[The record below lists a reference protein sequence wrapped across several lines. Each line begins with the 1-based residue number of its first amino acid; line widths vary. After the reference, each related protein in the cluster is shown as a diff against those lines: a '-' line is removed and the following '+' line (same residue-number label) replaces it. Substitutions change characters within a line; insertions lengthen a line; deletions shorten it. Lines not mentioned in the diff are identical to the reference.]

1 MSHFHPAYPTPRKN
15 KASKFLMFFNARRSW
30 LDGLYERSYSMQMGE
45 FHLPGLN
52 LYMVNEPELAS
63 RVLTDQLAFPKNTL
77 LGDALRPLLG
87 DSVLTTS
94 GKRWARQ
101 RNLMESAFASAR
113 LAVAFPSMR
122 DAAKAM
128 LMRLEQQAD
137 TAEHD
142 IEIEM
147 THVTA
152 DIIFRT
158 LFSLPLEGPD
168 AKSVFV
174 SFAQFQTLAPKLL
187 LPSIYGLRW
196 LVWPWDVWRSR
207 KAAREIRNLLT
218 IFIKPRFE
226 AHQAGNGQRHTD
238 ILDALLHAGSSDGYE
253 PFNFTELVDQ
263 VAVLFLAG
271 HETSASALTW
281 ALYLIAQS
289 PEIQDRMHAE
299 AMTLETN
306 VQVSLPDLKQLTL
319 TWNVFRETLR
329 LFPPVGFIARQSAS
343 ACPMR
348 DKIIEQEASIIVS
361 PWLIHRHRGLWKRPD
376 AFDPDR
382 FNDEESRV
390 SIKKAYLPFGMGP
403 RVCVGATFAMHEAVL
418 VLSTLVRDYQFAAVP
433 GHIPEPIGRLT
444 IRSANSVRL
453 TMLRRTS
460 VTSTATGGASS

>member
-1 MSHFHPAYPTPRKN
+1 MSHFCPDYPTPRKN
-15 KASKFLMFFNARRSW
+15 KASKLLMFFSARRSW
-30 LDGLYERSYSMQMGE
+30 LNGLYERSYSMRMGE
-45 FHLPGLN
+45 IHLPGLN
-52 LYMVNEPELAS
+52 LYMVNEPELVS
-63 RVLTDQLAFPKNTL
+63 RVLTDQLAFPKNIL
-77 LGDALRPLLG
+77 MGDALRPLLG

-94 GKRWARQ
+94 GQQWARQ
-101 RNLMESAFASAR
+101 RNLMESAFANAR

-128 LMRLEQQAD
+128 LLRLEKLAD

-158 LFSLPLEGPD
+158 LFSSPLEGPD
-168 AKSVFV
+168 AERVFA
-174 SFAQFQTLAPKLL
+174 SFAQFQALAPKLL

-218 IFIKPRFE
+218 LFIKPRFE
-226 AHQAGNGQRHTD
+226 AHQTGTGQRHTD
-238 ILDALLHAGSSDGYE
+238 ILDALLHAGSSGGYE

-299 AMTLETN
+299 AMTLGTD
-306 VQVSLPDLKQLTL
+306 VQVSLPDLKQLKL
-319 TWNVFRETLR
+319 TRNVFRETLR
-329 LFPPVGFIARQSAS
+329 LFPPVGFIARQAAS
-343 ACPMR
+343 SCPMR
-348 DKIIEQEASIIVS
+348 DKMIEKEASIIVS
-361 PWLIHRHRGLWKRPD
+361 PWLIHRHRGLWKHPD

-390 SIKKAYLPFGMGP
+390 SIQKAYLPFGMGP

-418 VLSTLVRDYQFAAVP
+418 LLSSLVRNYKFNAVP
-433 GHIPEPIGRLT
+433 GHIPEPVGRLT
-444 IRSANSVRL
+444 IRSGNGVRL
-453 TMLRRTS
+453 TLHRRTPVAS
-460 VTSTATGGASS
+460 ITTAGALS